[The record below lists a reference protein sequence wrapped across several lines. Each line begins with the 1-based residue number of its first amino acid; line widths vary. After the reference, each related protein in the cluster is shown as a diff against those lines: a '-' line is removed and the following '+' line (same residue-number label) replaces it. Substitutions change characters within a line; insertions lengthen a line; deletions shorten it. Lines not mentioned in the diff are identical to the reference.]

1 MFVAPPVSGHGTN
14 HTRNSIANMNDL
26 DIPPKPALKRQ
37 TCRPIPADLPMLPMP
52 NDLDIPPKP
61 ALKRQTCWP
70 MPADLDIPPKPALK
84 RQTCWPMPNDLDI
97 PPKLPLQRQTCC
109 PIPKTPM
116 PPLVEDEPDY

>member
-1 MFVAPPVSGHGTN
+1 
-14 HTRNSIANMNDL
+14 
-26 DIPPKPALKRQ
+26 
-37 TCRPIPADLPMLPMP
+37 
-52 NDLDIPPKP
+52 
-61 ALKRQTCWP
+61 